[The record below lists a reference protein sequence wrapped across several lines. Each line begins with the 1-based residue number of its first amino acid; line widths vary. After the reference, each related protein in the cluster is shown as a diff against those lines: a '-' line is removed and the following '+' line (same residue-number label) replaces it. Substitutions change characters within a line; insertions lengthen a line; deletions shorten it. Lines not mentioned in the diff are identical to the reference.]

1 MDNYAGVNDLIEK
14 INKYYPHWKVHDDYD
29 YYFVRPLFN
38 EEIPAATL
46 LRDESLD
53 YLNNKIPLCNSHDTV
68 LHEFSNKVKKAEK
81 SVGEWT
87 GEIFGNGGTRKQSK
101 DKMKKQ
107 KSKKSRK
114 VKNPKKKSKYSRKA
128 K

>member
-1 MDNYAGVNDLIEK
+1 MDYAGVNDLIKK
-14 INKYYPHWKVHDDYD
+14 INKYYPDWEKRDDYD
-29 YYFVRPLFN
+29 YYFIRPILDT
-38 EEIPAATL
+38 EIPAATL

-68 LHEFSNKVKKAEK
+68 LHEFSNKVNKAGK

-87 GEIFGNGGTRKQSK
+87 DGIFVNGGTRKQSK
-101 DKMKKQ
+101 NKMKKQ

>member
-1 MDNYAGVNDLIEK
+1 MI
-14 INKYYPHWKVHDDYD
+14 
-29 YYFVRPLFN
+29 
-38 EEIPAATL
+38 
-46 LRDESLD
+46 
-53 YLNNKIPLCNSHDTV
+53 
-68 LHEFSNKVKKAEK
+68 LHEFSNKVNKAEK

-101 DKMKKQ
+101 HKMKKQ

-114 VKNPKKKSKYSRKA
+114 VKNQKKKSKYSRKA